1 MQKRIL
7 ITNFAIRDYT
17 GSEID
22 SLDIANY
29 FLKQNYKVDIFTLNF
44 NEPLK
49 SKVNKEISV
58 YTYDDT
64 EKLSTHYDL
73 IWAHHF
79 PLLDYLLFNKKITA
93 TYINFV
99 SLSSHEPLEFP
110 PVYYKELS
118 NICLLSNE
126 AKSTYEEKINLK
138 ESIIFP
144 NYIPNEF
151 LNVKPKEI
159 KTLNKICII
168 SNHIPDE
175 LEKCAKLFNNEGIE
189 TDIYGMGHKW
199 EKITPEILKKYD
211 LVITI
216 GKSVLYSLY
225 LKIPCFIY
233 DYFGG
238 DLFINKDT
246 ISNSYD
252 FNFSG
257 RACKIKM
264 NAEEIHKYIK
274 ENFEKALDSL
284 QDNYDF
290 VVENCLLETNIKK
303 VLNKVYEKK
312 VDFETLFE
320 KYSYLEN
327 YTEPYVRDVFYRN
340 NMHQIELSNNIKNL
354 EQISILDE
362 QVKTLRKERDEFYR
376 KMVDMNSE
384 INKIVNSKSWYV
396 TKPFRRIYR
405 LFSKKNQNNNRE

>member
-1 MQKRIL
+1 MQKKIL

-29 FLKQNYKVDIFTLNF
+29 FLNQNYKVDIFTLNF

-58 YTYDDT
+58 YTYEDK

-79 PLLDYLLFNKKITA
+79 PLLDYLLFNRKITA
-93 TYINFV
+93 TYINYV
-99 SLSSHEPLEFP
+99 SLSSYEPLEFP
-110 PVYYKELS
+110 PVYHKELS
-118 NICLLSNE
+118 NLCLLSNE
-126 AKSTYEEKINLK
+126 AKKVYEEKIDLTDAC
-138 ESIIFP
+138 IFP
-144 NYIPNEF
+144 NYIPGEF
-151 LNVKPKEI
+151 LNVKPREI

-175 LEKCAKLFNNEGIE
+175 LEKCAEIFNKEGIE

-211 LVITI
+211 LIITI

-225 LKIPCFIY
+225 LKIPCLVY
-233 DYFGG
+233 DHFGG
-238 DLFINKDT
+238 DLFLDKNN
-246 ISNSYD
+246 ISDSYD

-257 RACKIKM
+257 RACRIKFE
-264 NAEEIHKYIK
+264 AEEIHKYIK
-274 ENFEKALDSL
+274 ENFGKALNSL

-290 VVENCLLETNIKK
+290 IVKNCLLETNMKK
-303 VLNKVYEKK
+303 VLNKIYEKK
-312 VDFETLFE
+312 VNFETLYE
-320 KYSYLEN
+320 KYGYLEN

-354 EQISILDE
+354 EEISTLKQ
-362 QVKTLRKERDEFYR
+362 QVITLNKERDEFYEQ
-376 KMVDMNSE
+376 MINMNKE
-384 INKIVNSKSWYV
+384 ISKIVNSKSWYI
-396 TKPFRRIYR
+396 TKPFRGIYR
-405 LFSKKNQNNNRE
+405 LFNKKKQNDNGE

>member
-1 MQKRIL
+1 MQKKIL

-64 EKLSTHYDL
+64 DKLSTHYDL

-99 SLSSHEPLEFP
+99 SLSAFEPLEFP
-110 PVYYKELS
+110 PLYYEDLS
-118 NICLLSNE
+118 NLCVLSNE
-126 AKSTYEEKINLK
+126 AKNVYEEKIGAK
-138 ESIIFP
+138 DSIIFP
-144 NYIPNEF
+144 NYIPDDF
-151 LNVKPKEI
+151 LNAKPRKI
-159 KTLNKICII
+159 KNLNKICII

-175 LEKCAKLFNNEGIE
+175 LEKCAEIFNKEGIE

-199 EKITPEILKKYD
+199 EKITPEILKQYD

-225 LKIPCFIY
+225 LKIPCFVY

-238 DLFINKDT
+238 DLFLNKNN

-257 RACKIKM
+257 RACRIKLS
-264 NAEEIHKYIK
+264 AEEIHKYIK

-284 QDNYDF
+284 EDNYDF
-290 VVENCLLETNIKK
+290 VSQNCLLETNMKK
-303 VLNKVYEKK
+303 VLNKVYEKEVNYEK
-312 VDFETLFE
+312 LYE
-320 KYSYLEN
+320 KYGYLKN

-354 EQISILDE
+354 QTISMLNEQIANLN
-362 QVKTLRKERDEFYR
+362 KEKDEFH
-376 KMVDMNSE
+376 KEMVNMNSE
-384 INKIVNSKSWYV
+384 ITKIVNSKSWYI
-396 TKPFRRIYR
+396 TKPFRGIYR
-405 LFSKKNQNNNRE
+405 LFKKNKNNNRE

>member
-29 FLKQNYKVDIFTLNF
+29 FLKQDYKVDIFTLNF

-49 SKVNKEISV
+49 SRVNKEISV

-64 EKLSTHYDL
+64 DKLSTHYDL

-99 SLSSHEPLEFP
+99 SLSSYEPLEFP

-126 AKSTYEEKINLK
+126 AKNIYEEKIDIK
-138 ESIIFP
+138 DSIIFP

-151 LNVKPKEI
+151 LNSKPREI
-159 KTLNKICII
+159 KKLDKICII

-175 LEKCAKLFNNEGIE
+175 LEKCAEIFNKEGIE

-233 DYFGG
+233 DHFGG
-238 DLFINKDT
+238 DLFVNKNN

-257 RACKIKM
+257 RACKIKL
-264 NAEEIHKYIK
+264 NAEEIYKYIK
-274 ENFEKALDSL
+274 ENFEKSLDSI
-284 QDNYDF
+284 QDNYEF
-290 VVENCLLETNIKK
+290 VVENCLLETNMKK
-303 VLNKVYEKK
+303 VLKKVYEKK
-312 VDFETLFE
+312 VNFETLFE
-320 KYSYLEN
+320 KYGYLSN

-354 EQISILDE
+354 EKISRLTEQIS
-362 QVKTLRKERDEFYR
+362 TLSKERDEFYTQ
-376 KMVDMNSE
+376 MVNMNKE
-384 INKIVNSKSWYV
+384 ITKIVNSKSWYI
-396 TKPFRRIYR
+396 TKPFRGVYR
-405 LFSKKNQNNNRE
+405 LFSKKNQNDNRE